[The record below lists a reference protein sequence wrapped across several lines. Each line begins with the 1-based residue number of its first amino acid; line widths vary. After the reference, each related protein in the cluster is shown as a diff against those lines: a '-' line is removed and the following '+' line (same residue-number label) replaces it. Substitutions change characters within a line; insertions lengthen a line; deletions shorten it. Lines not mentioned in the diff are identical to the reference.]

1 MLYNKYYKY
10 NGICKLMSGHN
21 CINCNKE
28 VKSGKAGS
36 VVSSNNMTEVVCKAC
51 SKFTR
56 SALSLH
62 EVAIIP
68 ITKERF
74 DNIVLKYGVYYHP
87 MKYSRKGGRYLA
99 FYITHP
105 VSAITHFAK
114 VTKISLN
121 QPLNNLPG
129 NNLFEYEPT
138 SLQKV
143 YFLEEVKEIMPIVK
157 KDNRTIQGTI
167 LTTLKDLKKA
177 KNTKE
182 LIIK

>member
-1 MLYNKYYKY
+1 MDSYT
-10 NGICKLMSGHN
+10 
-21 CINCNKE
+21 CINCNKK

-36 VVSSNNMTEVVCKAC
+36 IVSSDGMIEVVCKAC

-56 SALSLH
+56 SALNLH

-99 FYITHP
+99 FYVTHP
-105 VSAITHFAK
+105 VSAITHFAR
-114 VTKISLN
+114 VTKINLN
-121 QPLNNLPG
+121 QPLKNLPG
-129 NNLFEYEPT
+129 NNLFDYEPT

-143 YFLEEVKEIMPIVK
+143 YFLEEVEEIKPIPK
-157 KDNRTIQGTI
+157 TDNRTIQGTI

-177 KNTKE
+177 KSTSE

>member
-1 MLYNKYYKY
+1 MDVH
-10 NGICKLMSGHN
+10 I
-21 CINCNKE
+21 CINCNKK
-28 VKSGKAGS
+28 VKTGKAGS
-36 VVSSNNMTEVVCKAC
+36 IVSSNGITEVTCKAC

-56 SALSLH
+56 SSLNLH

-74 DNIVLKYGVYYHP
+74 DKIVLKCGVYYHP
-87 MKYSRKGGRYLA
+87 MKYSRKGGRYIA

-105 VSAITHFAK
+105 VSAITHIAK
-114 VTKISLN
+114 VTKINLN
-121 QPLNNLPG
+121 QPSKNLPG
-129 NNLFEYEPT
+129 SNLFDYEPN

-143 YFLEEVKEIMPIVK
+143 YFLDEVEEIKHIPK
-157 KDNRTIQGTI
+157 TDKRTIQGTI

-177 KNTKE
+177 KSTTE